1 MQFLQLLLY
10 YLSLTSLTAM
20 ATSFTTTS
28 TSKLIERAKSSVKR
42 FQRGAVPIQGLVD
55 LKFTVGDN
63 EYNAME
69 SVNK

>member
-1 MQFLQLLLY
+1 
-10 YLSLTSLTAM
+10 M